1 MDQLRAMRVFVAVVD
16 AGSFVGASQSLA
28 MSAAAVT
35 RLVAELEDRLGA
47 RLLQRTT
54 RRLALTE
61 IGEVYLERARRI
73 LIDIEEAAALAS
85 ESARQPRGT
94 LRLLAPPA
102 FAVHQLAKR
111 LPAFNQRYPELVI
124 ELSATG
130 PVENVDESFDVTIVG
145 TRRPL
150 DGEFVARLLAH
161 SEVVLCAAPDYLDR
175 RGRPT
180 HPRDFSGHDGLVP
193 PVAELQRG
201 MRFQRVDALGREV
214 ESFDSPSR
222 RAVLTTTS
230 IDMNYACALA
240 GLGVA
245 GLPSFVAEDALH
257 EGALERVLPDW
268 RLFSVPIYAAMPS
281 RRHIPARTRVF
292 VDFLL
297 EAFGGRPADPWLT
310 AAGCPTPGLGSLD
323 QSAELPSAG

>member
-1 MDQLRAMRVFVAVVD
+1 MDQLRAMRAFVAVVD
-16 AGSFVGASQSLA
+16 AGSFVGAAQSLA
-28 MSAAAVT
+28 LSPAAVT

-61 IGEVYLERARRI
+61 IGESYLERARRI
-73 LIDIEEAAALAS
+73 LIDIEEASALAG

-102 FAVHQLAKR
+102 FAVHQIAKH
-111 LPAFNQRYPELVI
+111 LPLFHQRYPDLQI
-124 ELSATG
+124 ELSAPG
-130 PVENVDESFDVTIVG
+130 PVETVDESFDVTIVG
-145 TRRPL
+145 TRRAL

-161 SEVVLCAAPDYLDR
+161 SEVILCAAPEYLDR
-175 RGRPT
+175 RGRPG
-180 HPRDFSGHDGLVP
+180 HPREFTDHDGLVP
-193 PVAELQRG
+193 PVVELQRG
-201 MRFQRVDALGREV
+201 LRFQRVDAQGREI
-214 ESFDSPSR
+214 ESFDVPPR

-245 GLPSFVAEDALH
+245 GLPSFVAEDALL

-292 VDFLL
+292 VDFLI
-297 EAFGGRPADPWLT
+297 EAFGGRAADPWLS
-310 AAGCPTPGLGSLD
+310 AAGCSTRGL
-323 QSAELPSAG
+323 SAA